1 MTSFEGVVSDA
12 WWSVL
17 LRGIAAIVFGVI
29 TFLWP
34 GITLAALVLLFG
46 AYAFV
51 DGISAIILGIREY
64 GERERW
70 WATVLVGFVS
80 VAAGV
85 ITFLMPNITAL
96 ALLVV
101 IAVWAIVRGV
111 FEIGAAIR
119 LRHAIEGEW
128 LLALVGVLSIAFG
141 VLMLLYPGA
150 GALALVL
157 WIGAFAFVSGIMLV
171 ILSFRVRGMARPVH
185 A

>member
-1 MTSFEGVVSDA
+1 MNSFEAVISDA

-17 LRGIAAIVFGVI
+17 LRGIAAIVFGVV

-34 GITLAALVLLFG
+34 GVTLAALVLLFG
-46 AYAFV
+46 AYALV
-51 DGISAIILGIREY
+51 DGIAAIILGIREH

-70 WATVLVGFVS
+70 WAEVLVGFVG
-80 VAAGV
+80 VAAGI
-85 ITFLMPNITAL
+85 ITFMMPNITAL

-101 IAVWAIVRGV
+101 IATWAIVRGV

-141 VLMLLYPGA
+141 VLMFLFPGA

-171 ILSFRVRGMARPVH
+171 FLSFRVRSMARAVH

>member
-1 MTSFEGVVSDA
+1 MNSFEAVVSDA

-70 WATVLVGFVS
+70 WATVLVGFVG

-85 ITFLMPNITAL
+85 ITFLTPNITAL

-101 IAVWAIVRGV
+101 IAAWAIVRGV
-111 FEIGAAIR
+111 FEITAAIR

-150 GALALVL
+150 GALAVVL
-157 WIGAFAFVSGIMLV
+157 WIGAFAFVTGIMLV
-171 ILSFRVRGMARPVH
+171 VLSFRVRGMARAVH